1 MSWSEMKQMTPSN
14 VKEAFQSSKIVM
26 CKRNAHGQ
34 FYVARGL
41 REMIHFTLGPTGKT
55 HLTAFLSKNDV
66 NYVELRGEDN
76 DSDHPPWFQ
85 VLSRSNKNSKE
96 RKFLDEVD
104 LQLKSI
110 AEVLIPE
117 LLKVRF
123 IKLFTKVTGS
133 GVIYFS

>member
-1 MSWSEMKQMTPSN
+1 MKQMTPSD
-14 VKEAFQSSKIVM
+14 VKVALQGSKIVM

-55 HLTAFLSKNDV
+55 QLTAFLSKNDI

-76 DSDHPPWFQ
+76 DPDHPPWFQ

-117 LLKVRF
+117 LLKVRLLEQ
-123 IKLFTKVTGS
+123 IKKLMVHQ
-133 GVIYFS
+133 